1 MKGKERLFMTQNEKV
16 EASARSRSDA
26 ENKER
31 YKSRESFQNKV
42 KEEIANTESTKITS
56 GLLREWAQMLDKFE
70 QEKEVIKNISQE
82 RASVDNENLA
92 ESMIQAEESRKN
104 AERDAAR
111 VEEVRKRIQG
121 LSKEDA

>member
-1 MKGKERLFMTQNEKV
+1 MKGKERLFMTQNEQV